1 MDVQK
6 VKIHDLRAS
15 GFIPS
20 LGSSCRW
27 HWPKGPQP
35 WGGGSAE
42 TSLLIHINMKVHI
55 YLECSD
61 LNLSWFY
68 SVNTLF
74 MNNNSWRIRIER
86 SCREEHENLE

>member
-6 VKIHDLRAS
+6 VQIHDLRAS

-20 LGSSCRW
+20 LGSRYRW
-27 HWPKGPQP
+27 HWPKGLQL
-35 WGGGSAE
+35 WRVEYAE
-42 TSLLIHINMKVHI
+42 TSLLLHINMKV

-74 MNNNSWRIRIER
+74 MNNNSWRI
-86 SCREEHENLE
+86 

>member
-6 VKIHDLRAS
+6 VQIHDLGAS

-20 LGSSCRW
+20 LGSRYRW
-27 HWPKGPQP
+27 HWPKGLQLWEGECAATP
-35 WGGGSAE
+35 
-42 TSLLIHINMKVHI
+42 LLLHINMKV

-86 SCREEHENLE
+86 TCREKRENLG